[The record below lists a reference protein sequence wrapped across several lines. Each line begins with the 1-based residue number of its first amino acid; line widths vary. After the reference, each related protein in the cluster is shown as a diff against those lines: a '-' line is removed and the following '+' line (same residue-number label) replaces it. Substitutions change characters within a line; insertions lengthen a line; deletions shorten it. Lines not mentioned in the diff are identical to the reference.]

1 MAELKINGKIVVT
14 QTGSNEPIIG
24 SNVNFNNA
32 VFPAGHIIQV
42 KQIVKTD
49 FFNSQSTTFVD
60 INGLSISITPNFN
73 TSKILVM
80 WSIATSGYGHFDLRL
95 ARLLDSLETAPY
107 VGDQLGS
114 NRIRSTHHHY
124 TTTSYNTTY
133 NTYSDNGQ
141 FLDNPNTTNSV
152 TYKMQCACPW
162 SSGYY
167 IRIGYQ
173 YSDSDNTYAGTNPS
187 SMTVMEIAG

>member
-1 MAELKINGKIVVT
+1 MAELKINGKTVVT

-49 FFNSQSTTFVD
+49 YFNSQSTSFVD

-80 WSIATSGYGHFDLRL
+80 WSVATSGNSHFDLRL

-107 VGDQLGS
+107 IGNQLGS
-114 NRIRSTHHHY
+114 NRTRSTHHHY

-133 NTYSDNGQ
+133 DTYSDNGQ
-141 FLDNPNTTNSV
+141 FLDSPNTTNSV
-152 TYKMQCACPW
+152 TYKMQCACPY

-173 YSDSDNTYAGTNPS
+173 YSDGDNTWAGTNPS